1 MFLYDSVNAKTIPAG
16 AQLVAGYVDG
26 AYANVADLK
35 KRFPHAYVVTITV
48 FGKAGARVADV
59 ETGDLT
65 PAQGAK
71 WALDELHAGRRP
83 TIYCSA
89 AVVPAVKL
97 ELSKL
102 RVDPVAVDFWVAH
115 WVSVGTQP
123 PAKVPA
129 VPTGAVALQYAANI
143 PYGPYRDGAY
153 DLSVTNGHW
162 PFPAPHKA
170 ATPQP
175 VA

>member
-1 MFLYDSVNAKTIPAG
+1 MFLYDSVNAKTIPPG

-65 PAQGAK
+65 PPQGAK
-71 WALDELHAGRRP
+71 WALAELHSGRRP
-83 TIYCSA
+83 TIYTSA
-89 AVVPAVKL
+89 AVMPAMKL

-102 RVDPVAVDFWVAH
+102 RVDPIAVDFWVAH
-115 WVSVGTQP
+115 WVTVGTQP
-123 PAKVPA
+123 PATPPA
-129 VPTGAVALQYAANI
+129 LPTGAVALQYAANI
-143 PYGPYRDGAY
+143 PYGPYGGGAY
-153 DLSVTNGHW
+153 DLSVTNGRW
-162 PFPAPHKA
+162 PYPAPNKT